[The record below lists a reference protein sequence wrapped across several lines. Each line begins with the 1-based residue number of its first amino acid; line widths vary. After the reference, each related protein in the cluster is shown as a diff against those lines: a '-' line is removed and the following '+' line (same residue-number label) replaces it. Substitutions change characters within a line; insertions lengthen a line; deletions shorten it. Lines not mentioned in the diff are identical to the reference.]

1 VKKHRL
7 PLEGGAWRRTADG
20 ELVRDTA
27 PDPASAEPDHTHET
41 ADRIADAKADSK
53 PAPVATRGRGK
64 HRED

>member
-1 VKKHRL
+1 MKKHRL

-20 ELVRDTA
+20 ELERDTA
-27 PDPASAEPDHTHET
+27 PDPVSADPTHDT
-41 ADRIADAKADSK
+41 ADRIADAKPDSK